1 MAPTRFSI
9 VTGANKGIGL
19 AITRALAT
27 SGATVVLAARNP
39 ELGRAAAES
48 LAASVPGK
56 VVYHPLDVTSASS
69 IAALADAVAADAF
82 GAGPLDALVCN
93 AGWAA
98 KGTAFTAAIARQT
111 LDVNYRGVRDVAR
124 ALLPAL
130 RANAGGSQLVVVSSR
145 SGNLAKL
152 AADAPQRARL
162 AAADVGQAELD
173 ALTDAFVA
181 AVAAGGDD
189 LRGWPRNTYAVSKM
203 AATAEA
209 RLLAREEAAAGS
221 GVVVSACC
229 PGYVNTDMTS
239 GRGHLTVEEGADTPV
254 WLASGGAGARS
265 GGMWAERKELDFV
278 KGW

>member
-1 MAPTRFSI
+1 MAPPRFSI

-27 SGATVVLAARNP
+27 SGATVVLTARNSD
-39 ELGRAAAES
+39 LGRAAAES
-48 LAASVPGK
+48 LSASVAGK
-56 VVYHPLDVTSASS
+56 VVFHPLDVTSSSS
-69 IAALADAVAADAF
+69 IAALADAVSSNAF

-98 KGTAFTAAIARQT
+98 KGSAFTPDIARQS
-111 LDVNYRGVRDVAR
+111 LDVNYKGVRDVSR

-130 RANAGGSQLVVVSSR
+130 RANPGGSQLVVVSSR
-145 SGNLAKL
+145 SGNVGQI

-162 AAADVGQAELD
+162 AATDLGQAELD
-173 ALTDAFVA
+173 RLADSFVE
-181 AVAAGGDD
+181 AVEAGGD
-189 LRGWPRNTYAVSKM
+189 LRGWPRTAYGVSKM
-203 AATAEA
+203 AATAQV

-254 WLASGGAGARS
+254 WLASGGAGTRS
-265 GGMWAERKELDFV
+265 GGMWAERKELDFA

>member
-1 MAPTRFSI
+1 MAPPRFSI

-27 SGATVVLAARNP
+27 SGATVVLTARNP
-39 ELGRAAAES
+39 DLGRAAAES
-48 LAASVPGK
+48 LSASVAGK
-56 VVYHPLDVTSASS
+56 VVFHPLDVTSSSS
-69 IAALADAVAADAF
+69 IAALADAVSSNAF

-98 KGTAFTAAIARQT
+98 KGSAFTPDIARQS
-111 LDVNYRGVRDVAR
+111 LNVNYKGVRDVSR

-130 RANAGGSQLVVVSSR
+130 RANPGGSQLVVVSSR
-145 SGNLAKL
+145 SGNLGQI

-162 AAADVGQAELD
+162 AATDLGQAELD
-173 ALTDAFVA
+173 RLADSFVE
-181 AVAAGGDD
+181 AVEAGGD
-189 LRGWPRNTYAVSKM
+189 LRGWPRTAYGVSKM
-203 AATAEA
+203 AATAQV

-254 WLASGGAGARS
+254 WLASGGAGTRS
-265 GGMWAERKELDFV
+265 GGMWAERKELDFA